1 MRGPRVPV
9 PSYGRF
15 GNGGA
20 LLPALWRRGPPR
32 RRVAPNLTWAG
43 SRHVERLVL
52 IAPPNAGS
60 VDAFLDLVHGKKFGP
75 LTPRYPPAL
84 MATFPSV
91 YQLLPRTRHRP
102 LVEAGNRRNSLD
114 MMDAELWEEL
124 GWAMAA
130 SGQDEVLQTLLP
142 QVPDAAVRRRTALEH
157 QSKSL
162 ERARQFS
169 VALDRSA
176 PPPTGTSVY
185 LIAGDAVPTNEV
197 VAVDLGTGSLEV
209 IDQAA
214 GDGAVLRSSAL
225 MDERLGGRWSPNL
238 RSPIAWSDVNFLFSD
253 HLGMTKDPAF
263 ADNVLFLL
271 LEYPR
276 EPLDP
281 R

>member
-1 MRGPRVPV
+1 M
-9 PSYGRF
+9 
-15 GNGGA
+15 
-20 LLPALWRRGPPR
+20 
-32 RRVAPNLTWAG
+32 
-43 SRHVERLVL
+43 L

-114 MMDAELWEEL
+114 MMDSELWEEL

-130 SGQDEVLQTLLP
+130 SDQDEVLQTLLP